1 MSNRDR
7 NNKFPALPERCP
19 SCEASRSQTAQIRQN
34 FEKGRVIS
42 PIRGLSTG
50 LGATVNLVSGN
61 ACYHLGEEGAL
72 ADTIIFNDSRAT
84 ASDTAAFLDKLHFSD
99 LIRQLII
106 KNLQSVDVWSRQY
119 IEEIYSTPDGDRSEK
134 QKKDRERIKSLNSEV
149 DKLLR
154 LKDSDIE
161 IDEAEENL
169 IENFLDEYTGDRKKI
184 TWPDLNARIKDNLLE
199 IGVNPAGPDMKWN
212 SNDYAKWWDYFN
224 DGPTQNS
231 NLLDSKRL
239 LLDELSANII
249 DVVMDFGR
257 RDLETLGLACF
268 RVKNINR
275 LTTASIWMKMKHT
288 NLFHHA

>member
-1 MSNRDR
+1 MWLWPRTGNTRRMDPWSHSLGLSSNQNDRTSHSFSFKTGYYSHLKGQLNLDDLEEPSFSKCTYLAVSNRDR

-61 ACYHLGEEGAL
+61 ACYHLGEEGTL

-169 IENFLDEYTGDRKKI
+169 IEGFFNEYTGDRKNN
-184 TWPDLNARIKDNLLE
+184 LARFKCKD
-199 IGVNPAGPDMKWN
+199 
-212 SNDYAKWWDYFN
+212 
-224 DGPTQNS
+224 
-231 NLLDSKRL
+231 
-239 LLDELSANII
+239 
-249 DVVMDFGR
+249 
-257 RDLETLGLACF
+257 
-268 RVKNINR
+268 
-275 LTTASIWMKMKHT
+275 
-288 NLFHHA
+288 